1 MVQITSRRF
10 SIGGEIP
17 NNDNYAMIAVIG
29 FHHEGHK
36 EPRRL
41 SWEGFHVETQKRK
54 TSFLP
59 RWQKQNN
66 LRSNE
71 PHTEIQPH

>member
-1 MVQITSRRF
+1 MMVQITSRRF

-41 SWEGFHVETQKRK
+41 SWEGFHAETQNLIFNSLAK
-54 TSFLP
+54 T
-59 RWQKQNN
+59 
-66 LRSNE
+66 E
-71 PHTEIQPH
+71 QPP